1 MCPII
6 PLQQDGRGGR
16 TLPGLSEF
24 IIPSKTSPAMFESL
38 SSNIE
43 KKPNRIVFYS
53 KMVSVYDSIHIT
65 LKSFFV
71 SFTKIPINLSTSS
84 VK

>member
-24 IIPSKTSPAMFESL
+24 IIPSKTSLTSPAMFESL

-53 KMVSVYDSIHIT
+53 KIVSVYDSIHIT
-65 LKSFFV
+65 LKFFFRFFYNN
-71 SFTKIPINLSTSS
+71 SDKS
-84 VK
+84 VIK